1 VLSVILISDW
11 RYGKRINM
19 FRFTLRQNQ
28 FHNPPLVYYPSTLII
43 NINNMKEILSW
54 TATAILVV
62 AVGYMALLLAYA
74 LK

>member
-1 VLSVILISDW
+1 
-11 RYGKRINM
+11 
-19 FRFTLRQNQ
+19 
-28 FHNPPLVYYPSTLII
+28 
-43 NINNMKEILSW
+43 MKEILSW